1 MGLEA
6 LVPAAGGWC
15 DGGMTDKH
23 EEKRRT
29 ERRAAWSRAMV
40 LWLDGEQSYT
50 IRGHVRDV
58 SAEGCSVVS
67 LSAVPVPIGAI
78 AAPDLDLSTRF
89 QVAHTRSEGL
99 LQVTG
104 LRFLA
109 SMPAD

>member
-1 MGLEA
+1 M
-6 LVPAAGGWC
+6 
-15 DGGMTDKH
+15 GGMKDNH

-50 IRGHVRDV
+50 IRGHVRDI
-58 SAEGCSVVS
+58 SDEGCSVVS
-67 LSAVPVPIGAI
+67 LNSVPVPVGAI
-78 AAPDLDLSTRF
+78 AAPDLDLSARF
-89 QVAHTRSEGL
+89 QVAHTRREGL

-109 SMPAD
+109 SMPAN